1 MSLTLLD
8 ALRWALGF
16 AAQHSLALALFVV
29 LLIVFWRSGTVRY
42 IPNNRVGIAEKL
54 WSPRGSVAAGLIAL
68 KGEAGFQPEVL
79 RGGFH
84 LMAPFTY
91 RIHRAD
97 LVIVPQGAI
106 GYVYAR
112 DGLPLE
118 PTQSLA
124 ANRPGEDFQHV
135 RRFLAGGGQKG
146 MQRRI
151 LREGA
156 HAINLA
162 QFVVLTEARVH
173 ALDLRSD
180 ERSMLAEMKDRI
192 ETRLGFGPVVLRDGE
207 DAIGV
212 VTVHDGPSLPS
223 GEIIAPEVGA
233 EPALSHNNFQ
243 DPERFLEAGGR
254 RGRQYQVLTEGTYY
268 VNRLFA
274 TVEIVGKTVVE
285 VGHVGVVVSYT
296 GAAGSDASGDG
307 FRHGELVERGCRGV
321 WSTPLLPGKYAFNLY
336 AGKVVQ
342 VPTTNFV
349 LKWVAGESGNHML
362 DENLAEIS
370 LITKDAFEPALP
382 LSVVVH
388 IDYQKAPLVVQR
400 FGDIRRL
407 VEQTLDPMV
416 SAYFKDVG
424 QKQTLIE
431 LLQQRAEI
439 QAVATD
445 EMRRKFQLY
454 SLELQ
459 EVLIGTP
466 RASKDD
472 KSIERI
478 LDQLRSRQIA
488 AEQIATYRSQQ
499 EAAQQEKM
507 LNEARAVAQMQ
518 TSLSES
524 RIRVEVSQNEG
535 AAELARAQQEAKK
548 ITTLAEAGRQRTI
561 FEGEGEASRV
571 RMIGEAQARATEQ
584 QVGAYGGPQYRLAET
599 VLARF
604 AEAAE
609 RGHLALVPQ
618 VQVGGGK
625 AEGSGGEGLVSG
637 LLGLM
642 LARDGLLAPRD
653 EQAPRA

>member
-1 MSLTLLD
+1 MDFSLLD
-8 ALRWALGF
+8 AALGIAGFVWRHSFWF
-16 AAQHSLALALFVV
+16 ALGLVALA
-29 LLIVFWRSGTVRY
+29 VFLRSGTIRY
-42 IPNNRVGIAEKL
+42 IANDKVGILEKL
-54 WSPRGSVAAGLIAL
+54 WSPVGSVRSGLIAL
-68 KGEAGFQPEVL
+68 GGEAGFQPELL

-84 LMAPFTY
+84 FFMPFTY
-91 RIHRAD
+91 RIHRGD

-112 DGLPLE
+112 DGRPLE
-118 PTQSLA
+118 PSQTLA
-124 ANRPGEDFQHV
+124 ANRPGEDFHDV
-135 RRFLAGGGQKG
+135 RRFLAEGGQKG

-162 QFVVLTEARVH
+162 QFVVLTETRIH

-180 ERSMLAEMKDRI
+180 EKSMLAEMKDRI
-192 ETRLGFGPVVLRDGE
+192 ERRGGFEPVVLRDGE
-207 DAIGV
+207 DAIGI
-212 VTVHDGPSLPS
+212 VTVHDGPSLAP
-223 GEIIAPEVGA
+223 GEIIAPEVGTDPA
-233 EPALSHNNFQ
+233 EPQTFHNNFQ
-243 DPERFLEAGGR
+243 DPERFLAAGGH

-268 VNRLFA
+268 LNRLFA
-274 TVEIVGKTVVE
+274 SVEVVGKTVIE
-285 VGHVGVVVSYT
+285 VGMVGVVISYT
-296 GAAGSDASGDG
+296 GRVGDDESGAG

-321 WSTPLLPGKYAFNLY
+321 WATPLLPGKYAFNLY

-349 LKWVAGESGNHML
+349 LKWVAGESGGHNL
-362 DENLAEIS
+362 DENLSEIS

-400 FGDIRRL
+400 FGDIRKL

-439 QAVATD
+439 QALAGE
-445 EMRRKFQLY
+445 EMRRKFLLY

-466 RASKDD
+466 RASKGDA
-472 KSIERI
+472 SIERI

-488 AEQIATYRSQQ
+488 AEQIATYKSQQ
-499 EAAQQEKM
+499 EAAQEEKH

-518 TSLSES
+518 TNLTES
-524 RIRVEVSQNEG
+524 KIRIEVSQNEG
-535 AAELARAQQEAKK
+535 AAELARAAQEAKK
-548 ITTLAEAGRQRTI
+548 IATLAEATRQRTI
-561 FEGEGEASRV
+561 FEGEGEASRI
-571 RMIGEAQARATEQ
+571 RMVGEAQAKATEQ
-584 QVGAYGGPQYRLAET
+584 QVGAYGGPQYRLAEI

-609 RGHLALVPQ
+609 KGHLALVPQ

-625 AEGSGGEGLVSG
+625 GEGAGDGLVSG

-642 LARDGLLAPRD
+642 LAKEGLLAPR
-653 EQAPRA
+653 ASN

>member
-1 MSLTLLD
+1 MDFSLLD
-8 ALRWALGF
+8 ASRWIGDVLW
-16 AAQHSLALALFVV
+16 QHSGWITVALIA
-29 LLIVFWRSGTVRY
+29 LIVFARSGTIRY
-42 IPNNRVGIAEKL
+42 IPNNKVGIAEKL
-54 WSPRGSVAAGLIAL
+54 WSASGSLRQGLIAL
-68 KGEAGFQPEVL
+68 AGEAGYQPDVL

-84 LMAPFTY
+84 FLAPFTY
-91 RIHRAD
+91 RIHKAD

-112 DGLPLE
+112 DGAPLE
-118 PTQSLA
+118 PTQTLA
-124 ANRPGEDFQHV
+124 ANRPGEDFHDV
-135 RRFLAGGGQKG
+135 RRFLTGGGQKG

-162 QFVVLTEARVH
+162 QFVILTEVRTH

-180 ERSMLAEMKDRI
+180 EKGMIAEMKDRI
-192 ETRLGFGPVVLRDGE
+192 ARRDGFVPVVLRDGE
-207 DAIGV
+207 DALGI

-223 GEIIAPEVGA
+223 GEIIAPEVGTSRDD
-233 EPALSHNNFQ
+233 PATFHNNFQ
-243 DPERFLEAGGR
+243 DPERFLAAGGL

-268 VNRLFA
+268 INRLFA
-274 TVEIVGKTVVE
+274 TVEVVGKTVIE
-285 VGHVGVVVSYT
+285 VGNVGVVISYT
-296 GAAGSDASGDG
+296 GRAGDDSSGTG
-307 FRHGELVERGCRGV
+307 FRHGELVEKGCRGV
-321 WSTPLLPGKYAFNLY
+321 WATPLLPGKYAFNLY

-349 LKWVAGESGNHML
+349 LKWVSGESGGHKL
-362 DENLAEIS
+362 DENLSEIS

-400 FGDIRRL
+400 FGDIRKL

-424 QKQTLIE
+424 QNKTLIE
-431 LLQQRAEI
+431 LLQQRADI
-439 QAVATD
+439 QAFSTE
-445 EMRRKFQLY
+445 EMRRKFLLY

-472 KSIERI
+472 SSIERI
-478 LDQLRSRQIA
+478 LEQLRSRQIA
-488 AEQIATYRSQQ
+488 AEQIATYKSQQ
-499 EAAQQEKM
+499 DAAQQEKN

-524 RIRVEVSQNEG
+524 KIRIEVSQNEG
-535 AAELARAQQEAKK
+535 AAELARASQEAKK
-548 ITTLAEAGRQRTI
+548 ITTLAEAGRQRMI

-571 RMIGEAQARATEQ
+571 RMVGEAQANATEK
-584 QVGAYGGPQYRLAET
+584 QVGAYGGPQYRLAEI

-609 RGHLALVPQ
+609 KGHLALVPQ
-618 VQVGGGK
+618 VQVAGGGE
-625 AEGSGGEGLVSG
+625 AGGNGLVNG

-642 LARDGLLAPRD
+642 LAKDGLLSANR
-653 EQAPRA
+653 Q